1 MQQTAVKPDFEVRWL
16 EEGELPDWKDGRQ
29 FRHAICGSEL
39 MPDMLAVA
47 AIIDGKVAAVAG
59 ASEDSP
65 LMWQIGIDVLPEFAG
80 RGLASSLVALLKQEI
95 LARGKIPFYG
105 TAESHGLSRSVA
117 INAGFFP
124 AWAEV
129 YVRRRQ

>member
-1 MQQTAVKPDFEVRWL
+1 MAGGRGAARL
-16 EEGELPDWKDGRQ
+16 EGGRQ

-80 RGLASSLVALLKQEI
+80 RGLASGLVALLKQEI